1 MERIWLDDSVCARS
15 FPHTTS
21 ACRGGVTPS
30 NRRLAASLSFSKCQR
45 SNSRRTSFLCVTF
58 VAMSTPP
65 SRRMLRHPPLIPPI
79 RLERHRPDRPE
90 SKPPHAVGA
99 HIGRHP
105 GLVRVAQAHAVHG
118 TRAPPAAQIARMHIL
133 RDQLIT
139 LTLERVPSIPL
150 LHGIGERLPLMAN
163 STVSSRNSRD
173 SSQWPPASAI
183 PVAAPSRPMEM
194 AVRVYGFGSM
204 SVSSVMVMMIPLC
217 SVSWSVI
224 GCSFRLGA

>member
-133 RDQLIT
+133 RHCLSLFSFLFLWYSRFHSDLWAS
-139 LTLERVPSIPL
+139 LEWLSAVSFLGLRPHGRDVVGEMPDDPFDGCRVHLVVSPLWWSCSALRLRCRSVLRSI
-150 LHGIGERLPLMAN
+150 HAW
-163 STVSSRNSRD
+163 T
-173 SSQWPPASAI
+173 
-183 PVAAPSRPMEM
+183 
-194 AVRVYGFGSM
+194 
-204 SVSSVMVMMIPLC
+204 SVSSTSYMRAN
-217 SVSWSVI
+217 W
-224 GCSFRLGA
+224 